1 MTTETQPQAQQ
12 EQPDDSNNI
21 WRMLG
26 RLEANQQTMLQRMD
40 SQEQAMLRRMDR
52 HDASIVELGEKVTS
66 LEANQQTMLQR
77 MDRQDDRMDRQD
89 DRMDRLEAKM
99 DSNHRWT
106 VGLLLLI
113 LIAVIGSNWLG

>member
-1 MTTETQPQAQQ
+1 MTTETQQQTQQ

-21 WRMLG
+21 WRILG
-26 RLEANQQTMLQRMD
+26 RLEANQQIMLQRMD
-40 SQEQAMLRRMDR
+40 KQ
-52 HDASIVELGEKVTS
+52 DASIVELGEKVTS
-66 LEANQQTMLQR
+66 LEANQQAMLQR

-89 DRMDRLEAKM
+89 NRMDRLEAKM

>member
-1 MTTETQPQAQQ
+1 MTTETQPQTQQ

-21 WRMLG
+21 WRILG
-26 RLEANQQTMLQRMD
+26 RLEANQQTMLQIL
-40 SQEQAMLRRMDR
+40 ER
-52 HDASIVELGEKVTS
+52 HDASIVDLGERVTS
-66 LEANQQTMLQR
+66 LEVNQQTMLQR
-77 MDRQDDRMDRQD
+77 MDRQE